1 MAIIVLAFVLGVICG
16 YVLGFDPWRR
26 NRTGKGRA

>member
-16 YVLGFDPWRR
+16 FVLGFDPWRR
-26 NRTGKGRA
+26 NRKPMR